1 MRGERR
7 NPPVLKRF
15 GQHFLTDRKVLASIV
30 ESIAPEP
37 GDTVVEIG
45 PGRGVLTD
53 ELAMLPNKLVAIEV
67 DHLLSE
73 NLRERYHS
81 NERVKIVEADVLE
94 TNLASLAGGSYVVA
108 GNVPYYITTPIL
120 FHVLHRP
127 LPRHIVLLVQR
138 EVAERITASPG
149 SKQYG
154 ALSVNVQVAAD
165 AEIIRHVPPGAF
177 SPPPKVDS
185 AVIRIIPRAES
196 LIADDEAERFR
207 SFVQGLFGM
216 RRKQIGNVLRS
227 VTQLSATDAVRVL
240 ESLGIEPRARPE
252 TLSVADFVSLMRGQ
266 FEMLRDVGGLRY
278 FRDSSER
285 K

>member
-15 GQHFLTDRKVLASIV
+15 GQHFLTDKSVLATIV
-30 ESIAPEP
+30 DSVSPRP
-37 GDTVVEIG
+37 GDTIVEIG

-53 ELAMLPNKLVAIEV
+53 ELARLPNDLVAIEI

-73 NLRERYHS
+73 KLKQRYAS
-81 NERVKIVEADVLE
+81 NERVKVVEADVLDVD
-94 TNLASLAGGSYVVA
+94 LASVANGPFVVV

-138 EVAERITASPG
+138 EVAERIVARPG

-165 AEIIRHVPPGAF
+165 AEIIRHVPPAAF

-185 AVIRIIPRAES
+185 AVIRILPRS
-196 LIADDEAERFR
+196 NSMINDDEAERFR

-216 RRKQIGNVLRS
+216 RRKQVGNVLRS
-227 VTQLSATDAVRVL
+227 VTQLSPADAVTVL
-240 ESLGIEPRARPE
+240 QSLGIDPRARPE
-252 TLSVADFVSLMRGQ
+252 TLSVLDFVSL
-266 FEMLRDVGGLRY
+266 LRAAHQTSAVSDQIG
-278 FRDSSER
+278 
-285 K
+285 

>member
-15 GQHFLTDRKVLASIV
+15 GQHFLTDKSVLAAIV
-30 ESIAPEP
+30 DSVSPRT
-37 GDTVVEIG
+37 GDMIVEIG

-53 ELAMLPNKLVAIEV
+53 ELARLPNDLVAIEI

-73 NLRERYHS
+73 KLKERYAS
-81 NERVKIVEADVLE
+81 NERVKVIEADVLGVDF
-94 TNLASLAGGSYVVA
+94 SSVSHGPFVVV

-138 EVAERITASPG
+138 EVAERIVAQPG

-165 AEIIRHVPPGAF
+165 AEIIRHVPPAAF

-185 AVIRIIPRAES
+185 AVIRILPRS
-196 LIADDEAERFR
+196 DSMINDDEADRFR

-227 VTQLSATDAVRVL
+227 VTQLSPADAVTVL
-240 ESLGIEPRARPE
+240 KSLGIDPRARPE
-252 TLSVADFVSLMRGQ
+252 TLSVSDFVSLMRASQQTNAVSDQIG
-266 FEMLRDVGGLRY
+266 
-278 FRDSSER
+278 
-285 K
+285 

>member
-15 GQHFLTDRKVLASIV
+15 GQHFLTDKSVLAAIV
-30 ESIAPEP
+30 DSVSPRT
-37 GDTVVEIG
+37 GDMIVEIG

-53 ELAMLPNKLVAIEV
+53 ELARLPNDLVAIEI

-73 NLRERYHS
+73 KLKERYAS
-81 NERVKIVEADVLE
+81 NERVKVIEADVLDVDF
-94 TNLASLAGGSYVVA
+94 SSVSHGPFVVV

-138 EVAERITASPG
+138 EVAERIVAQPG

-165 AEIIRHVPPGAF
+165 AEIIRHVPPAAF

-185 AVIRIIPRAES
+185 AVIRILPRS
-196 LIADDEAERFR
+196 DSMINDDEADRFR

-227 VTQLSATDAVRVL
+227 VTQLSPADAVTVL
-240 ESLGIEPRARPE
+240 KSLGIDPRARPE
-252 TLSVADFVSLMRGQ
+252 TLSVSDFVSLMRASQQTNAVSDQIG
-266 FEMLRDVGGLRY
+266 
-278 FRDSSER
+278 
-285 K
+285 

>member
-15 GQHFLTDRKVLASIV
+15 GQHFLTDRTVLAAIV
-30 ESIAPEP
+30 DGVEP
-37 GDTVVEIG
+37 PAGDTIVEIG

-53 ELAMLPNKLVAIEV
+53 ELARLPNGIVAIEI

-73 NLRERYHS
+73 KLKQRYSS
-81 NERVKIVEADVLE
+81 NDRVKIIEADVLE
-94 TNLASLAGGSYVVA
+94 VDFASVSNGPFVVA

-120 FHVLHRP
+120 FHVLRRP

-138 EVAERITASPG
+138 EVAERIVAPPG
-149 SKQYG
+149 SRQYG
-154 ALSVNVQVAAD
+154 ALSVNVQVVAD

-185 AVIRIIPRAES
+185 AVIRIIPRRES
-196 LIADDEAERFR
+196 IVGDDEAARFR
-207 SFVQGLFGM
+207 GFVQGLFGM

-227 VTQLSATDAVRVL
+227 VTRLSPGEAVSVL
-240 ESLGIEPRARPE
+240 ENLGIDSRARPE
-252 TLSVADFVSLMRGQ
+252 TLSVRDFVALMRASSGHSG
-266 FEMLRDVGGLRY
+266 RDPIS
-278 FRDSSER
+278 DPDD
-285 K
+285 

>member
-1 MRGERR
+1 MRGDRR

-15 GQHFLTDRKVLASIV
+15 GQHFLTDKSVLQAIV
-30 ESIAPEP
+30 DSVSAHQ
-37 GDTVVEIG
+37 GDTVIEIG

-53 ELAMLPNKLVAIEV
+53 ELARLPNDLVAIEI

-73 NLRERYHS
+73 KLRERYAANNH
-81 NERVKIVEADVLE
+81 VKVIEADVLE
-94 TNLASLAGGSYVVA
+94 VDLRSLVEGPFVVV

-120 FHVLHRP
+120 FHVLRRP

-138 EVAERITASPG
+138 EVAERIVAPPG

-165 AEIIRHVPPGAF
+165 AEIIRHVPPGSF

-185 AVIRIIPRAES
+185 ALVRIRPRADS
-196 LIADDEAERFR
+196 LVTDEEAVRFR

-216 RRKQIGNVLRS
+216 RRKQVGNVLRS
-227 VTQLSATDAVRVL
+227 VTQLSMDQAVDVL
-240 ESLGIEPRARPE
+240 GSLDIDPRARPE
-252 TLSVADFVSLMRGQ
+252 TLSVSQFISLMRAAG
-266 FEMLRDVGGLRY
+266 
-278 FRDSSER
+278 DSADADR
-285 K
+285 

>member
-15 GQHFLTDRKVLASIV
+15 GQHFLTDKSVLATIV
-30 ESIAPEP
+30 DSVSPRP
-37 GDTVVEIG
+37 GDTIVEIG

-53 ELAMLPNKLVAIEV
+53 ELARLPNDLVAIEI

-73 NLRERYHS
+73 KLKERYAS
-81 NERVKIVEADVLE
+81 NERVKVIEADVLDVDFAPVA
-94 TNLASLAGGSYVVA
+94 NGPFVVV

-138 EVAERITASPG
+138 EVAERIVAPPG

-165 AEIIRHVPPGAF
+165 AEIIRHVPPAAF

-185 AVIRIIPRAES
+185 AVIRILPRS
-196 LIADDEAERFR
+196 NSMINDDEAERFR

-216 RRKQIGNVLRS
+216 RRKQVGNVLRS
-227 VTQLSATDAVRVL
+227 VTQLSPADAVTVL
-240 ESLGIEPRARPE
+240 QSLGIDPRARPE
-252 TLSVADFVSLMRGQ
+252 TLSVLDFVSLMRAAQQTSAVSDQIG
-266 FEMLRDVGGLRY
+266 
-278 FRDSSER
+278 
-285 K
+285 